1 MEAVF
6 VVASTSIEGANL
18 PTAEQDPQALSL
30 AERYAPHIHCDR
42 REPFLPVVVG
52 YTIFISNG
60 PSPSF
65 PRYIELAPPTKL
77 AIEYAIW
84 WDWDITHLY
93 ELEHIW
99 VYVGEE
105 GEVVHAEGSWHGRYH
120 PLVANGR
127 VPLEGDHVVVYAEP
141 GKHAFHPTPEL
152 PPELRRFIRRRCWE
166 EAGEDGLLV
175 TSLFE
180 GEIAKTPEADRLAS
194 AYLRRRAFEPSFAF
208 NRSFAVERAALLP
221 WPSLREWIPK
231 RIGWWLEQ
239 LRASNL

>member
-1 MEAVF
+1 MADE
-6 VVASTSIEGANL
+6 SIEGDAL
-18 PTAEQDPQALSL
+18 PTAKQDPRALSL
-30 AERYAPHIHCDR
+30 AERYAPHIYFDR
-42 REPFLPVVVG
+42 REPFLPVAVG
-52 YTIFISNG
+52 YTIFASPG

-65 PRYIELAPPTKL
+65 PRRIELAPPARL
-77 AIEYAIW
+77 AVEYAIW

-99 VYVGEE
+99 VYVGEG
-105 GEVVHAEGSWHGRYH
+105 GEVVCAEGSWHGRYR
-120 PLVANGR
+120 PLVADGR

-152 PPELRRFIRRRCWE
+152 PPDLRRLIRQRCWE

-180 GEIAKTPEADRLAS
+180 GEIAKTPEADRLAR

-208 NRSFAVERAALLP
+208 TRSFAVERATLLP
-221 WPSLREWIPK
+221 WPSLREWIPG
-231 RIGWWLEQ
+231 RIRWWLGQ
-239 LRASNL
+239 LRASAP